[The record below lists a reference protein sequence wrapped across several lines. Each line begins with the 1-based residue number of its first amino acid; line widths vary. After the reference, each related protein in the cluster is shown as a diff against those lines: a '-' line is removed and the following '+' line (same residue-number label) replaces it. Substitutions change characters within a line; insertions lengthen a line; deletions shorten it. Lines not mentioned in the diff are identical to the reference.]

1 MIYISFGSSGYEY
14 QQSMW
19 KQSFS
24 SFGSEAISYGPSD
37 LGYLN
42 QYLYG
47 SRGYGYWIWKPYLIL
62 KTLRK
67 HSAVFYSD
75 LDYTL
80 LNQDRLIALLGDS
93 KQLLIELEP
102 FHLNKYYIKR
112 DCYYFMGA
120 DSIEYYDLIQAEAG
134 LQYWTNTPENI
145 NILSRI
151 LGFCM
156 NRAIISDDPNICGLD
171 NLTEYR
177 GDHRHDQA
185 IVSICKKMF
194 NLESISVY
202 NLVGIIG
209 GIL

>member
-1 MIYISFGSSGYEY
+1 
-14 QQSMW
+14 
-19 KQSFS
+19 
-24 SFGSEAISYGPSD
+24 
-37 LGYLN
+37 
-42 QYLYG
+42 
-47 SRGYGYWIWKPYLIL
+47 
-62 KTLRK
+62 
-67 HSAVFYSD
+67 
-75 LDYTL
+75 
-80 LNQDRLIALLGDS
+80 
-93 KQLLIELEP
+93 
-102 FHLNKYYIKR
+102 
-112 DCYYFMGA
+112 MGA